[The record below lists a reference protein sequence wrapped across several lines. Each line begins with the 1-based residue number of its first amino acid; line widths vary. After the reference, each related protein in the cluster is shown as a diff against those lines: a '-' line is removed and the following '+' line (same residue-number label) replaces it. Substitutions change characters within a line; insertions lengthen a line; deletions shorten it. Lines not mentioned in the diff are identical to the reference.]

1 MPDFTREEWIRFP
14 ETIGSTSPSNTGFSM
29 DGGKAS
35 MEFMVGSEQAW
46 RVLEQL
52 IGNCSELPPELPPAA
67 ILAKAGLQRKLP
79 LAHPQFP
86 WFFATAIESYK
97 GHKYKKT
104 VDYIYEVTEDP
115 NARLLASAY
124 PVFADYSEYK
134 ISVGFEPRP
143 YKILPDEYMEFNKI
157 SLTYYPPKPNNT
169 AIEFTDIW
177 PEWERFCYVTSA
189 PRAEYLS
196 GNLGQYAYYI
206 PSMAEKDPPLDVYQM
221 TNAGQVKILIP
232 SKVVV
237 AKWFQVP
244 YSYVTGSKSPDN
256 KTVFDLAI
264 GSVNQLPIFGGEWD
278 TGYPAGSLLLE
289 AVNVTKIYPK
299 PFPELKDIP
308 GGIPPITY
316 KGYTAELLCDI
327 DFVFIHRNPKTDEIY
342 PDPSEGGNEIYA
354 GHNLLPYLQGNT
366 WYAGIIR
373 GATKGDE
380 LPEDIQPMLYPSF
393 PMELLFCNPQWVF
406 ETAPDL

>member
-46 RVLEQL
+46 KVLEQL
-52 IGNCSELPPELPPAA
+52 IGNCSELPLVAGK
-67 ILAKAGLQRKLP
+67 AKAGLQRKLP

-115 NARLLASAY
+115 NARLLAPAY

-143 YKILPDEYMEFNKI
+143 YKILPDEYIEFNSI
-157 SLTYYPPKPNNT
+157 SVTYFPPKPNDS
-169 AIEFTDIW
+169 AILFSGIW

-189 PRAEYLS
+189 PRTEYLS

-206 PSMAEKDPPLDVYQM
+206 PSMADKTPPQDVYQM

-232 SKVVV
+232 SKVIV

-244 YSYVTGSKSPDN
+244 YSYVTGSNTANN
-256 KTVFDLAI
+256 KTVFELAI
-264 GSVNQLPIFGGEWD
+264 GNVNQYPMFGKDVES
-278 TGYPAGSLLLE
+278 GYPAGSLLLE
-289 AVNVTKIYPK
+289 AVNVSKIYPK

-308 GGIPPITY
+308 GGIPPLTY
-316 KGYTAELLCDI
+316 KGYDGELLCDLE
-327 DFVFIHRNPKTDEIY
+327 FVFIYRNPKSDEIY
-342 PDPSEGGNEIYA
+342 PEEGGNEIYA

-373 GATKGDE
+373 AAAKDE
-380 LPEDIQPMLYPSF
+380 TPEGIQPMIYPSF